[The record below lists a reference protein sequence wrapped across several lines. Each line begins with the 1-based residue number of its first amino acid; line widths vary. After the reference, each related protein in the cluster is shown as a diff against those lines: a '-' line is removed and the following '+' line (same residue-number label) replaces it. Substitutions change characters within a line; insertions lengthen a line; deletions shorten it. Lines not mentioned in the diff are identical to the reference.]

1 MIRFMKVKSIVPIT
15 KKRYQ
20 VVTEEQ
26 LAFVLYKG
34 ELSRYR
40 IWEGGE
46 LTEDAYREIVD
57 GVLKKRAKLRAMHL
71 LTAQNRTEAQLREK
85 LMKDGYPREVVD
97 CALDYVKSY
106 HYVDDE
112 RYADSYMQSMLG
124 KKSRKII
131 FLELERRG
139 VSAEIIERVMEQTE
153 DMPEEEMI
161 DALVRKRAGEPH
173 KMDDK
178 EFRRVYGYLMRRGY
192 QSGEILDVLRKYQ
205 EN

>member
-1 MIRFMKVKSIVPIT
+1 MKVKSIVPIT

-46 LTEDAYREIVD
+46 LTEDTYREIVD
-57 GVLKKRAKLRAMHL
+57 EVLKKRAKLRAMHL
-71 LTAQNRTEAQLREK
+71 LTAQDRTEAQLREK
-85 LMKDGYPREVVD
+85 LMKDGYPKEVAD
-97 CALDYVKSY
+97 CAVDYVKSY

-112 RYADSYMQSMLG
+112 RYADSYMRSVLG

-131 FLELERRG
+131 SFELERRG

-153 DMPEEEMI
+153 AMPEEKMI
-161 DALVRKRAGEPH
+161 EALVKKRAGEPH
-173 KMDDK
+173 KMEDK

-192 QSGEILDVLRKYQ
+192 RSGEILNVLRKYQ

>member
-46 LTEDAYREIVD
+46 LTEDTYREIVD

-97 CALDYVKSY
+97 CALDLSLI
-106 HYVDDE
+106 H
-112 RYADSYMQSMLG
+112 
-124 KKSRKII
+124 I
-131 FLELERRG
+131 
-139 VSAEIIERVMEQTE
+139 
-153 DMPEEEMI
+153 
-161 DALVRKRAGEPH
+161 
-173 KMDDK
+173 
-178 EFRRVYGYLMRRGY
+178 
-192 QSGEILDVLRKYQ
+192 
-205 EN
+205 